1 MFQKENF
8 RKSSVQTVRI
18 ITIFKYIILIIKFN
32 NIADEN
38 WK

>member
-18 ITIFKYIILIIKFN
+18 ITIFKYN
-32 NIADEN
+32 NIADVN